1 MTIRAGLARRLTIIL
16 FAFGAIL
23 SAAIGGIGYGTYMDT
38 TFARHRHLSEAVLR
52 MAMKLIDADDMR
64 KCLESGARSETYR
77 KTQVMFNMIKESM
90 GTAYLYVFDLT
101 SGDRVAYYLNALT
114 DEEKKIL
121 EARNEIHSLGY
132 EEAYPEDIT
141 RQLRAIRDGD
151 APVAEIVNRT
161 RYGYMLSAYSQVR
174 DSNGEV
180 IGLLGVDID
189 MNEINGELWSYARR
203 VSGGATA
210 IALFFLTLFIL
221 FIRRNVTEPIRMIAE
236 KSSEFANRDYEGVG
250 LVPIKLD
257 IRTKDEIAVLA
268 LAFEKMTED
277 LVRYV
282 SNLTRTTAAKERIES
297 ELMVARNIQ
306 SGILPSLFPAFPDRD
321 EFDIYAAMTP
331 AREVGGDFY
340 DFFMVDDSH
349 VALVIADVSGKGV
362 PAALMMM
369 VARTLIRNEVLSGGE
384 PSEALERVNARL
396 CEGNTECM
404 FVTAFLGI
412 YHIETG
418 TMKYSNAGHN
428 PPLVIKRDGD
438 SRTLPCEPSLV
449 LAAIEGTRYVSQELA
464 LEPGDCVLLYTDGVT
479 EATTQGGELFSD
491 ERLRNAAGFPTT
503 GSERSR
509 EILER
514 ISKELGKFA
523 DGAEQS
529 DDITMLALAIRP
541 F

>member
-1 MTIRAGLARRLTIIL
+1 
-16 FAFGAIL
+16 
-23 SAAIGGIGYGTYMDT
+23 
-38 TFARHRHLSEAVLR
+38 
-52 MAMKLIDADDMR
+52 
-64 KCLESGARSETYR
+64 
-77 KTQVMFNMIKESM
+77 MIKESM
-90 GTAYLYVFDLT
+90 GTTYLYVFELT

-141 RQLRAIRDGD
+141 RQLRTIRDGD
-151 APVAEIVNRT
+151 TPVAEIVNRT

-189 MNEINGELWSYARR
+189 MNEINGELWSYVRR
-203 VSGGATA
+203 VSVGATA

-221 FIRRNVTEPIRMIAE
+221 FIRKNVTEPIRMIAE
-236 KSSEFANRDYEGVG
+236 KSSEFANRDYESVE

-257 IRTKDEIAVLA
+257 VRTKDEIAVLA

-282 SNLTRTTAAKERIES
+282 SNLTRSMAAKERIES

-369 VARTLIRNEVLSGGE
+369 VARTLIRNEALSIGE
-384 PSEALERVNARL
+384 PSEVLERVNARL
-396 CEGNTECM
+396 CEGNSECM

-412 YHIETG
+412 YHIKTG

-438 SRTLPCEPSLV
+438 SRTLPCEPSLA
-449 LAAIEGTRYVSQELA
+449 LAAIEGTCYISQEVTLN
-464 LEPGDCVLLYTDGVT
+464 PGDCVLLYTDGVT
-479 EATTQGGELFSD
+479 EATNRSGEFFSD
-491 ERLRNAAGFPTT
+491 ERLRNVAGFPIT
-503 GSERSR
+503 GGERSR

-529 DDITMLALAIRP
+529 DDITMLALVILHFP
-541 F
+541 H